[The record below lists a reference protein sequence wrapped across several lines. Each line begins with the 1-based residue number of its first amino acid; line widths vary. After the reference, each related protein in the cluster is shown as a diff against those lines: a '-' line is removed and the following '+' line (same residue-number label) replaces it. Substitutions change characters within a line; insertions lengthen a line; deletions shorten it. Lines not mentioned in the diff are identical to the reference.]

1 MFEYD
6 KASQKAAEQL
16 DNYDLTNILDW
27 CYDANWRD
35 PWDIKEKIR
44 IEYPEL
50 DDILDDLSS
59 DEFME
64 YLTSKYNIKFEEVI
78 SYRFWFVPK
87 R

>member
-6 KASQKAAEQL
+6 EASQKAAEKL
-16 DNYDLTNILDW
+16 DNYDLTNILSW
-27 CYDANWRD
+27 CYDASWRD
-35 PWDIKEKIR
+35 PWDIKQKIQ

-64 YLTSKYNIKFEEVI
+64 YLSKKYNVRFEEII
-78 SYRFWFVPK
+78 SYRMWYVPK